1 MVIWLSPGGLTE
13 SKEGEGHA
21 QSIADCVIEWSRE
34 NRVHLKSDKCKEHR
48 ISFSKRPV
56 FFDPIVIEGKELE
69 VVGSVKLLGL
79 NIASDLTWN
88 SHILEVIKKASKRLY
103 FLVLLKRARVPLQDL
118 VLFYTSCV
126 RSVTEYVIP
135 AFYNA
140 LSIMHLRIK
149 KRSISIITT
158 GDCAVA
164 DDLGIRPI
172 LEHYEFLCQKLF
184 KGILDNPSHKLKVL
198 LPPIHKPSSNFKNE
212 RHFKSKCPEK
222 SNIVRQDLEN

>member
-1 MVIWLSPGGLTE
+1 MSPGGLTE

-34 NRVHLKSDKCKEHR
+34 NRAHLNSDKCKEHR
-48 ISFSKRPV
+48 ISFSERPG

-79 NIASDLTWN
+79 NIASDLTSN
-88 SHILEVIKKASKRLY
+88 SHILQVIKKASKRLH

-126 RSVTEYVIP
+126 RSVKEYAIS

-140 LSIMHLRIK
+140 LPLYLKNELLRIK
-149 KRSISIITT
+149 KHFNCGRL
-158 GDCAVA
+158 
-164 DDLGIRPI
+164 LG
-172 LEHYEFLCQKLF
+172 C
-184 KGILDNPSHKLKVL
+184 S
-198 LPPIHKPSSNFKNE
+198 
-212 RHFKSKCPEK
+212 
-222 SNIVRQDLEN
+222 